1 MGCDTMGMEY
11 IYAALMLHELKRKV
25 EPDDL
30 EQVLRA
36 AGAEPDPARIKQLV
50 SALSNVNIDE
60 LVAQASV
67 MPAPVSAPAPAPVPQ
82 EEKKEEKKKEEK
94 EEEEAALAGLGA
106 LFG

>member
-1 MGCDTMGMEY
+1 MEY

-25 EPDDL
+25 EAGDL

-50 SALSNVNIDE
+50 TALSGVNIDE
-60 LVAQASV
+60 IVSQASLMPAAPVAAPAQA
-67 MPAPVSAPAPAPVPQ
+67 PVEQ
-82 EEKKEEKKKEEK
+82 REEKKEEKKEEK

>member
-1 MGCDTMGMEY
+1 MGMEY
-11 IYAALMLHELKRKV
+11 IYAALMLHEIKRRV
-25 EPDDL
+25 ESGDL

-36 AGAEPDPARIKQLV
+36 AGAEPDPARVKQLV

-60 LVAQASV
+60 LLSQATVMPVAAAPT
-67 MPAPVSAPAPAPVPQ
+67 PAPVERKEERK
-82 EEKKEEKKKEEK
+82 EEKKEERKE

>member
-1 MGCDTMGMEY
+1 MGMEY
-11 IYAALMLHELKRKV
+11 IYAALMLHEVKRKV
-25 EPDDL
+25 EAHDL

-36 AGAEPDPARIKQLV
+36 AGAEPDPARVKQLV

-60 LVAQASV
+60 LVSQASV
-67 MPAPVSAPAPAPVPQ
+67 MPAPVVAPAPVEQ
-82 EEKKEEKKKEEK
+82 KEEKREEKKKEEK